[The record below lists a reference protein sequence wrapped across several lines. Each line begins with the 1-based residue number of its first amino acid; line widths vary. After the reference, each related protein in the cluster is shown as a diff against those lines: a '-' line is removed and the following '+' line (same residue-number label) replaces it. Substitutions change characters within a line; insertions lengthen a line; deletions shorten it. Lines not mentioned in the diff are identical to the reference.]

1 MTYPSLKPL
10 ASSLTLGCLWSSL
23 ETSLLSS
30 TLRSSAADGLA
41 RQFSRLSVGCCSPLS
56 PLPRAVS
63 SGNSQQQL
71 GADRFKVSSEVVPPL
86 RKPSLSELLK
96 CTESG
101 KLPCHFAVRPVLC
114 TVNSFSSLE
123 GSFFS
128 GLSLPW
134 WLDLFGLL
142 GSVTHSRSMNDV
154 RGGRARVT
162 DPPVLSRRQ
171 GPVHQHGHQVRRP
184 GGSHRSSVTFA
195 FFLCPLT
202 GVCTVWAL

>member
-1 MTYPSLKPL
+1 M
-10 ASSLTLGCLWSSL
+10 G
-23 ETSLLSS
+23 TSLLSS

-41 RQFSRLSVGCCSPLS
+41 RQFSRPSVGRCSPLS

-63 SGNSQQQL
+63 SRNSQQRL
-71 GADRFKVSSEVVPPL
+71 GAYRVKVSSEVVPPL
-86 RKPSLSELLK
+86 RKSPLPELLK

-101 KLPCHFAVRPVLC
+101 KLPCHFTAKPVLC
-114 TVNSFSSLE
+114 TVNSFSGLE

-128 GLSLPW
+128 GLGLPW

-142 GSVTHSRSMNDV
+142 GSVTHPHSKDDV

-171 GPVHQHGHQVRRP
+171 GPVTSTAVG
-184 GGSHRSSVTFA
+184 
-195 FFLCPLT
+195 
-202 GVCTVWAL
+202 

>member
-1 MTYPSLKPL
+1 MISNRLH
-10 ASSLTLGCLWSSL
+10 SDSG
-23 ETSLLSS
+23 
-30 TLRSSAADGLA
+30 RS
-41 RQFSRLSVGCCSPLS
+41 FH
-56 PLPRAVS
+56 
-63 SGNSQQQL
+63 
-71 GADRFKVSSEVVPPL
+71 ADRFKVSSEVVPPL

-142 GSVTHSRSMNDV
+142 GSVTHSRSRNDV
-154 RGGRARVT
+154 RGGRARDLCT
-162 DPPVLSRRQ
+162 SK
-171 GPVHQHGHQVRRP
+171 GPMSCCPSLTTAAPTPREKGEGHQ
-184 GGSHRSSVTFA
+184 GSKSWSLDPTGTRNNKSSPA
-195 FFLCPLT
+195 
-202 GVCTVWAL
+202 